1 MRYIVTVAALILS
14 YGTTAGY
21 AQKTFVY
28 APGTHSC
35 EQYLAAVNGHPPGI
49 GKEITHPQDGRFS
62 DDHSVYMAWLHG
74 FLSATNVWVTD
85 EPNSIQSDGAA
96 IDVWIRKWCEQN
108 PTKTLAEAAWAFAW
122 DQRKEYLEAWSARQA
137 R

>member
-74 FLSATNVWVTD
+74 FLSATNVWVTN

-96 IDVWIRKWCEQN
+96 IWPAPGSEDTELGVLME
-108 PTKTLAEAAWAFAW
+108 
-122 DQRKEYLEAWSARQA
+122 LEVCHGETEVYPRVQA
-137 R
+137 